1 MAIQETGDLVTIRLC
16 ATRDIPAGEVIR
28 VDLDDGRALAVYN
41 LDGEFFATDDLCT
54 HGDAS
59 LAEGEVDGGKIENVY
74 RLQLMNASEQPMRV
88 TITAEGMPELDV
100 EGGRGESTTLEL
112 PPAANRLVPVRVR
125 RPADDATPGSH
136 KIHFVIQAD
145 HGNGSL
151 VLREPSSFIV
161 PR

>member
-1 MAIQETGDLVTIRLC
+1 MHDRLSPKEARRHLLRPRVLIYSAIMLALIIGFIVALMMRQPLKVD
-16 ATRDIPAGEVIR
+16 VIR
-28 VDLDDGRALAVYN
+28 DRGALAR
-41 LDGEFFATDDLCT
+41 
-54 HGDAS
+54 
-59 LAEGEVDGGKIENVY
+59 EVDGGKIENVY

-88 TITAEGMPELDV
+88 TITAEGMPQLDV